1 MIRKQMKMN
10 KSNFRLYWLMALTA
24 LSTSVL
30 AAGPRQQ
37 ISIVGSSTVFPFASA
52 VAEHLGQSG
61 QIKTPTVE
69 STGTGGGFKIF
80 CGGTGVN
87 YPDIANASRKIK
99 PTEVKACA
107 SAGVKDLVEVKI
119 GFDGIVLAQTKQGK
133 SVDFSRK
140 DLYLG
145 LAKQIP
151 DPDCAECGKLIDNP
165 YKTWDQVNPS
175 LPNAKIEVM
184 GPPTS
189 SGTRDA
195 FAELVMEAGCNEY
208 DWLKEWKK
216 KNEAEYKR
224 MCQTMREDGAYVE
237 AGENDNLI
245 VQKLKTKPGA
255 FGIFGYSFLDANRDE
270 LTASTIERKEPT
282 PDSIA
287 DGAYPISRPLFFYV
301 KKAQIGAVPGL
312 NEYIE
317 EFTSEKAWGDEG
329 YLVEKGLVPL
339 PERQRKQVADSARK
353 LELMKM

>member
-1 MIRKQMKMN
+1 MVNIMN
-10 KSNFRLYWLMALTA
+10 KSQTGLLAVIMLAGVASTA
-24 LSTSVL
+24 L

-61 QIKTPTVE
+61 KFKTPTVE

-99 PTEVKACA
+99 PTEIKACQ
-107 SAGVKDLVEVKI
+107 SAGVKDLIEVKI
-119 GFDGIVLAQTKQGK
+119 GFDGIVLAQAKQGK
-133 SVDFSRK
+133 PLDFSRK
-140 DLYLG
+140 DIYLA

-151 DPDCAECGKLIDNP
+151 DPDCSECGKLIDNP
-165 YKTWDQVNPS
+165 YKTWNQVNPS
-175 LPNAKIEVM
+175 LPNAKIEVL
-184 GPPTS
+184 GPPTT

-216 KNEAEYKR
+216 KNESEYKR

-245 VQKLKTKPGA
+245 VQKLRTKPTA
-255 FGIFGYSFLDANRDE
+255 FGIFGYSFLDANRDQIV
-270 LTASTIERKEPT
+270 AATIEKVT
-282 PDSIA
+282 ADGDMIA
-287 DGAYPISRPLFFYV
+287 DGSYPISRPLFFYV
-301 KKAQIGAVPGL
+301 KKAQVGQVPGIA
-312 NEYIE
+312 EYIE
-317 EFTSEKAWGDEG
+317 EFTSDKAWGDEG

-339 PERQRKQVADSARK
+339 PQRLRKEVGDSARK

>member
-1 MIRKQMKMN
+1 MN
-10 KSNFRLYWLMALTA
+10 KVNSPLRWVVFLMG
-24 LSTSVL
+24 LSTSVW

-99 PTEVKACA
+99 PSEIKECA
-107 SAGVKDLVEVKI
+107 GAGVKDLVEVKI
-119 GFDGIVLAQTKQGK
+119 GFDGIVLAQVKQSK
-133 SVDFSRK
+133 PVDFSRK
-140 DLYLG
+140 DLYLA

-151 DPDCAECGKLIDNP
+151 DPDCEECGKLIDNP

-208 DWLKEWKK
+208 D
-216 KNEAEYKR
+216 
-224 MCQTMREDGAYVE
+224 
-237 AGENDNLI
+237 
-245 VQKLKTKPGA
+245 
-255 FGIFGYSFLDANRDE
+255 
-270 LTASTIERKEPT
+270 
-282 PDSIA
+282 
-287 DGAYPISRPLFFYV
+287 
-301 KKAQIGAVPGL
+301 
-312 NEYIE
+312 
-317 EFTSEKAWGDEG
+317 
-329 YLVEKGLVPL
+329 
-339 PERQRKQVADSARK
+339 
-353 LELMKM
+353 

>member
-1 MIRKQMKMN
+1 
-10 KSNFRLYWLMALTA
+10 
-24 LSTSVL
+24 
-30 AAGPRQQ
+30 
-37 ISIVGSSTVFPFASA
+37 
-52 VAEHLGQSG
+52 
-61 QIKTPTVE
+61 
-69 STGTGGGFKIF
+69 
-80 CGGTGVN
+80 
-87 YPDIANASRKIK
+87 
-99 PTEVKACA
+99 
-107 SAGVKDLVEVKI
+107 
-119 GFDGIVLAQTKQGK
+119 
-133 SVDFSRK
+133 VDFSRK
-140 DLYLG
+140 DLYLA

-151 DPDCAECGKLIDNP
+151 DPDCEECGKLIDNP

-224 MCQTMREDGAYVE
+224 MCQAIREDGAYVE

-245 VQKLKTKPGA
+245 VQKLKAKPGA

-270 LTASTIERKEPT
+270 ITASTIERKEPS

>member
-1 MIRKQMKMN
+1 
-10 KSNFRLYWLMALTA
+10 
-24 LSTSVL
+24 
-30 AAGPRQQ
+30 
-37 ISIVGSSTVFPFASA
+37 
-52 VAEHLGQSG
+52 
-61 QIKTPTVE
+61 
-69 STGTGGGFKIF
+69 
-80 CGGTGVN
+80 
-87 YPDIANASRKIK
+87 
-99 PTEVKACA
+99 
-107 SAGVKDLVEVKI
+107 
-119 GFDGIVLAQTKQGK
+119 
-133 SVDFSRK
+133 
-140 DLYLG
+140 
-145 LAKQIP
+145 
-151 DPDCAECGKLIDNP
+151 
-165 YKTWDQVNPS
+165 
-175 LPNAKIEVM
+175 
-184 GPPTS
+184 
-189 SGTRDA
+189 RDA

-224 MCQTMREDGAYVE
+224 MCQAIREDGAYVE

-245 VQKLKTKPGA
+245 VQKLKAKPAA

-270 LTASTIERKEPT
+270 ITASTIERKEPS

-301 KKAQIGAVPGL
+301 KKAQVGAVPGL

>member
-1 MIRKQMKMN
+1 MN
-10 KSNFRLYWLMALTA
+10 KVNSPLRWVVFLMG
-24 LSTSVL
+24 LSTSVW

-99 PTEVKACA
+99 PSEIKECA
-107 SAGVKDLVEVKI
+107 GAGVKDLVEVKI
-119 GFDGIVLAQTKQGK
+119 GFDGIVLAQVKQPK
-133 SVDFSRK
+133 PVDFSRK
-140 DLYLG
+140 DLYLA

-151 DPDCAECGKLIDNP
+151 DPDCEECGKLIDNP

-224 MCQTMREDGAYVE
+224 MCQAIREDGAYVE

-245 VQKLKTKPGA
+245 VQKLKAKPGA

-270 LTASTIERKEPT
+270 ITASTIERKEPS

-301 KKAQIGAVPGL
+301 KKAQIGVVPGL

>member
-1 MIRKQMKMN
+1 MKMN
-10 KSNFRLYWLMALTA
+10 KSKSRLYWLMALTA

-37 ISIVGSSTVFPFASA
+37 ISVVGSSTVFPFASA

-99 PTEVKACA
+99 PSEAKACA
-107 SAGVKDLVEVKI
+107 SAGAKDLVEVKI
-119 GFDGIVLAQTKQGK
+119 GFDGIVLAQAKQGK
-133 SVDFSRK
+133 PMDFSRK
-140 DLYLG
+140 DIYLA

-151 DPDCAECGKLIDNP
+151 DPDCQECGKLIDNP
-165 YKTWDQVNPS
+165 YKTWDQVNS
-175 LPNAKIEVM
+175 GLPNTKIEVL

-255 FGIFGYSFLDANRDE
+255 FGIFGYSFLDSNRDE
-270 LTASTIERKEPT
+270 ITASTIERKEPT

-287 DGAYPISRPLFFYV
+287 DGAYPISRPLYFYV

-339 PERQRKQVADSARK
+339 PERQRKQIADSARK

>member
-1 MIRKQMKMN
+1 MK
-10 KSNFRLYWLMALTA
+10 SQTYSLVAILALTG
-24 LSTSVL
+24 LSDAAL

-37 ISIVGSSTVFPFASA
+37 ISVVGSSTVFPFAST
-52 VAEHLGQSG
+52 VAEHLGQAG
-61 QIKTPTVE
+61 KFKTPTVE

-99 PTEVKACA
+99 PTEVKDCA
-107 SAGVKDLVEVKI
+107 SSGVKDLVEVKI
-119 GFDGIVLAQTKQGK
+119 GFDGIVLAQARQDKT
-133 SVDFSRK
+133 VEFSRK

-151 DPDCAECGKLIDNP
+151 DPDCQECGKLIDNP
-165 YKTWDQVNPS
+165 YTTWDQVNPS

-195 FAELVMEAGCNEY
+195 FAELVMEAGCNEF
-208 DWLKEWKK
+208 DWLKDWKK

-224 MCQTMREDGAYVE
+224 MCQTMREDGLYVE

-255 FGIFGYSFLDANRDE
+255 FGIFGYSFLDANRDVI
-270 LTASTIERKEPT
+270 TASTIERHEAN
-282 PDSIA
+282 PDTIA
-287 DGAYPISRPLFFYV
+287 DGSYPISRPLFFYV
-301 KKAQIGAVPGL
+301 KKENVGTVPGIL
-312 NEYIE
+312 EYIE
-317 EFTSEKAWGDEG
+317 EFTSEKAFGDEG